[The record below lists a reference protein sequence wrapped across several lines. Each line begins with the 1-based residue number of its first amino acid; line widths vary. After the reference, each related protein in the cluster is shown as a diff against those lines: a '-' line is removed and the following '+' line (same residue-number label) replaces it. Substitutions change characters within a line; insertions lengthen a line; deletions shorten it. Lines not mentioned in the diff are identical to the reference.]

1 MKPITLSGALLG
13 YRGAVCAQTEKKK
26 YPMKTARHINAARPR
41 ELVIA
46 LHCSGSGSS
55 QWRQLADRLG
65 DGYELLA
72 PEHYGCESTG
82 PWSGEHPFTLAD
94 EAERTI
100 ALIDATDRKVHLVG
114 HSYGGGV
121 ALHVALARP
130 ARIASLSLYEPSA
143 FHLLRRIAGGEMALA
158 EIRSVAYAVA
168 SGVVAGDYR
177 RAAMTFVEYWNG
189 HGAWDALRPA
199 VQAALIAW
207 MPKAPLD
214 FHALFGE
221 PEELTAY
228 VRVRCLVL
236 VMRGEYAPAPTQLIA
251 DTLPSLMHAA
261 QLCAVAGAGHMG
273 PLTHAD
279 EVNALITS
287 HVASTVT
294 LARRAA

>member
-1 MKPITLSGALLG
+1 MLRS
-13 YRGAVCAQTEKKK
+13 
-26 YPMKTARHINAARPR
+26 
-41 ELVIA
+41 
-46 LHCSGSGSS
+46 
-55 QWRQLADRLG
+55 ADRRTSFHAG
-65 DGYELLA
+65 RRG
-72 PEHYGCESTG
+72 G
-82 PWSGEHPFTLAD
+82 
-94 EAERTI
+94 RTI
-100 ALIDATDRKVHLVG
+100 ALIHATDRKG
-114 HSYGGGV
+114 ASGSGTDGFGV

-143 FHLLRRIAGGEMALA
+143 FHLLRRIAGGEIALA

-199 VQAALIAW
+199 MQAALIAW

-228 VRVRCLVL
+228 VRVRCPVL
-236 VMRGEYAPAPTQLIA
+236 VMRGEYAPAPTQLIS

-261 QLCAVAGAGHMG
+261 RLCAVAGAAHMG

-279 EVNALITS
+279 QVNALITS
-287 HVASTVT
+287 HIASAVVP
-294 LARRAA
+294 ARRAA